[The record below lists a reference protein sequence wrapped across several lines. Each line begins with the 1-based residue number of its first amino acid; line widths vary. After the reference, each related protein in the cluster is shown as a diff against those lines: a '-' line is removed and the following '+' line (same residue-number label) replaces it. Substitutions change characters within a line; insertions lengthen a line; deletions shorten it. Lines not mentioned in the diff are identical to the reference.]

1 MTYVIFFCWC
11 YRVKSRTELSLWLCA
26 QHNEVNKKLGKAL
39 FMADIKV
46 LDDRWR
52 VSKRKEC
59 NPVAEFVEIGES
71 QTEDAM
77 IEAFIADLESSSVG
91 EKK

>member
-1 MTYVIFFCWC
+1 
-11 YRVKSRTELSLWLCA
+11 
-26 QHNEVNKKLGKAL
+26 
-39 FMADIKV
+39 MADIKV

-59 NPVAEFVEIGES
+59 NPVAEIKEIPVGGS

-77 IEAFIADLESSSVG
+77 IEAFIADLENSTAD